1 MKQIERRRFTIDRL
15 ELRSA
20 ESGAKILA
28 GHAAVFNRD
37 SEEMWGFTE
46 QVAPG
51 AFTRA
56 IQEDDVRA
64 LFNHDSNYILGRNR
78 SKTLRLSEDA
88 VGLAFEV
95 DLPDTQYAKDLTV
108 SVERGDVTGCSF
120 SFATRADKW
129 VYNQDGSVKRTI
141 LDVELCDVGP
151 VTFPAYPDTDVAVRS
166 VMQEIAAAGKKR
178 ATGAPA
184 ARSKVPHLRRTLDL
198 IAKL

>member
-1 MKQIERRRFTIDRL
+1 MKQVERRIFKLDRI
-15 ELRSA
+15 ELRTNDA
-20 ESGAKILA
+20 GGTVLD

-51 AFTRA
+51 AFARA
-56 IQEDDVRA
+56 IRDDDVRA
-64 LFNHDSNYILGRNR
+64 LFNHNPDYILGRNTA
-78 SKTLRLSEDA
+78 KTLRLAEDS
-88 VGLAFEV
+88 VGLAFDV
-95 DLPDTQYAKDLTV
+95 DLPDTQCARDLAV
-108 SVERGDVTGCSF
+108 SIGRRDITGCSF
-120 SFATRADKW
+120 SFMTRADKW
-129 VYNQDGSVKRTI
+129 VYNEDGTVKRTI

-166 VMQEIAAAGKKR
+166 LMQEIAEAGKRR